1 MTPFDLPPLMGFAVT
16 AALAMCAL
24 SLALGFLR
32 LLRGPTLADRV
43 IATDLITT
51 IIVIVLTIAGLA
63 LDDGAYL
70 DAAVALALVAFL
82 ATVAFARY
90 IDRRDPRRGPG
101 R

>member
-1 MTPFDLPPLMGFAVT
+1 MTPLDLPPLMGFAVA

-43 IATDLITT
+43 IASDLITT

-90 IDRRDPRRGPG
+90 IDRRERRRLG